1 MTDSRRIECQA
12 AAWLASRDRGDWSE
26 REQAQLD
33 AWLGADTAHRV
44 AWLRVASA
52 WEQSDRL
59 KALGAG
65 VGAGVVPPRG
75 HWTLSPFFDP
85 QHALAASP
93 DRASRT
99 TDAKPATRWQRTLAR
114 GLAAASV
121 LLLVVAAFV
130 VFRYPPEPAV
140 QPAWYQTGVGGSETV
155 MLADGSQAL
164 LSSDTALS
172 VALSRRE
179 RDIVLR
185 RGEAFFSVHKD
196 AQRPFV
202 VSAGD
207 YRVIAV
213 GTRFAVRRDTHQ
225 MRVVVTRGLVR
236 MESVGSA
243 DAPARTTMLPAGS
256 VALVEGDAVQV
267 SRLTIDAARRL
278 LSWRD
283 GYVSFH
289 DTPLA
294 DAAAEFNRYN
304 TRQLEL
310 GDPGIAALRV
320 GGHFR
325 ADNIDAFV
333 RLLEQVFPVR
343 AEQQGD
349 RTLLLAKKDGGGK
362 VPPSDR
368 AGRGKRR

>member
-1 MTDSRRIECQA
+1 MTDSRRIECEA
-12 AAWLASRDRGDWSE
+12 AAWLAGRDRGDWSE

-33 AWLGADTAHRV
+33 AWLDADTAHRV

-52 WEQSDRL
+52 WKQSDRL

-65 VGAGVVPPRG
+65 VNVGVVPPRG

-85 QHALAASP
+85 QSALTTSSGAVQ
-93 DRASRT
+93 ASRISN
-99 TDAKPATRWQRTLAR
+99 PAWRWKRTLLR

-121 LLLVVAAFV
+121 LLLVVATFGAL
-130 VFRYPPEPAV
+130 RHRPQPAV
-140 QPAWYQTGVGGSETV
+140 QPAWYQTGVGGSQTV
-155 MLADGSQAL
+155 VLSDGSRAI

-172 VALSRRE
+172 VALSQHE
-179 RDIVLR
+179 RDIVLS

-196 AQRPFV
+196 ALRPFV

-213 GTRFAVRRDTHQ
+213 GTRFAVRRDSRR

-236 MESVGSA
+236 MESAGSA
-243 DAPARTTMLPAGS
+243 DEPARTTMLPAGS
-256 VALVEGDAVQV
+256 VALVEGDDVQV
-267 SRLTIDAARRL
+267 RHVPLDEARRL
-278 LSWRD
+278 LSWRG

-294 DAAAEFNRYN
+294 QAAAEFNRYN
-304 TRQLEL
+304 TRKLEL
-310 GDPGIAALRV
+310 GDPALAALRV

-343 AEQQGD
+343 AEQHGG
-349 RTLLLAKKDGGGK
+349 RTLLLAKKHAREGK
-362 VPPSDR
+362 TAVR
-368 AGRGKRR
+368 